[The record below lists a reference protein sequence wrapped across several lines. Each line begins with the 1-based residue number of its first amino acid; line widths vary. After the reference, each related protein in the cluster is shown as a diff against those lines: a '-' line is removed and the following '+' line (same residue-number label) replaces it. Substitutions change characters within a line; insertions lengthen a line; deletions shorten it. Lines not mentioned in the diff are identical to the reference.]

1 MDDPPSSE
9 TDGAP
14 SPSAPDAADEVNP
27 WLVRFFLILAFG
39 LAFGIEGMTLVRSY
53 LLSGE
58 GESGPVAEEQRAP
71 ADTLGTRSSDAPLR
85 IGDDLLPATDV
96 TERVVEMQVRAQSS
110 GPWTFRL
117 AVVVDNGTETP
128 YRLTLRALETDDGTV
143 LDEGRTATWPPGD
156 STRFRAAWPMGADAR
171 PQSLTAEAELQYTA
185 DSTRTVRRRISF
197 GHVPV
202 QMER

>member
-1 MDDPPSSE
+1 MDDSPSSE
-9 TDGAP
+9 TDDAP
-14 SPSAPDAADEVNP
+14 SPSVPDEVNP
-27 WLVRFFLILAFG
+27 WVVRFFLILAFG

-58 GESGPVAEEQRAP
+58 EGAGPVAEEQESP

-96 TERVVEMQVRAQSS
+96 TERVVAMQVRAQSS

-117 AVVVDNGTETP
+117 AVAVDNRTETP
-128 YRLTLRALETDDGTV
+128 YRLTLRALKTDDGTV

-171 PQSLTAEAELQYTA
+171 PQSLTAEAQLQHA
-185 DSTRTVRRRISF
+185 PGSTRTVRRRISF

>member
-1 MDDPPSSE
+1 MDDSPSSE
-9 TDGAP
+9 TDDAP
-14 SPSAPDAADEVNP
+14 SPSAPDEVNP
-27 WLVRFFLILAFG
+27 WVVRFFLILAFG

-58 GESGPVAEEQRAP
+58 EGAGPVAEEQESP
-71 ADTLGTRSSDAPLR
+71 ADTLGTRSPDAPLR

-96 TERVVEMQVRAQSS
+96 TERVVAMQVRAQSS

-117 AVVVDNGTETP
+117 AVAVDNRTETP
-128 YRLTLRALETDDGTV
+128 YRLTLRALKTDDGTV

-171 PQSLTAEAELQYTA
+171 PQSLTAEAQLQHA
-185 DSTRTVRRRISF
+185 PGSTRTVRRRISF